1 MSLSS
6 VDMTTGAERAV
17 EKMNSRADFEQV
29 AQAEAE
35 RWQREYNNV
44 ARPTVLIGIS
54 SSSVVH
60 GAWKVYFE
68 FVNQLKQRGIAAD
81 VRIVSEMG
89 TNWAMPV
96 VDIIKPG
103 GPRIAYQIITPAKVA
118 ALIDRAIVGDEPG
131 RMNGDP
137 VKDIVPL
144 CVYGHEAW
152 DAATARVGDI
162 PLAKELP
169 FYAVQQR
176 ILMRDF
182 GYLNPRNIYDYIARG
197 GYSSLVKAFFDMEPT
212 SIIDVIK
219 KANLRGRGGAGFP
232 AGTKWEGA
240 RNAKGEP
247 KYVVCNAHEGEP
259 NVFKD
264 RRIMEGEPH
273 MVIEGMII
281 EAFAIGSHIGYI
293 YIGDE
298 YPLAIRSMEHAVQQ
312 ARDAGFLGKNILGS
326 GYDLD
331 IQVYMGGGAYISGE
345 ASALQFGIEG
355 QRAMPRTKPPR
366 SVEAG
371 VWGKP
376 TCVNNVETM
385 MFVPDIINHGADWFL
400 GLGTEKSPGTKM
412 VTLMGLP
419 KYVGL
424 SEVPLGTSMR
434 DLVFKVGG
442 GIRNDR
448 PFKAIQTGGTSGGL
462 MLDNHLDL
470 KLTFDNGPEDMG
482 SVKGVLGSGGF
493 VVYDDTVSIVDMTRY
508 WMRFNRYESC
518 GKCVPCRIG
527 TKTLLDIL
535 DRVATGLGRVEDM
548 DALKE
553 WSDHVI
559 NMSLCGLGQA
569 APLPTLSA
577 IELFRDEFMEA
588 ILNQNDPTG
597 RNEALIAIQE
607 RRKLDPGY
615 GRLPELL
622 SGSGNGKGKVIT
634 LTPISR

>member
-17 EKMNSRADFEQV
+17 EKIDTRDAFAQV
-29 AQAEAE
+29 AKAETD

-44 ARPTVLIGIS
+44 ERPTVLVGIS
-54 SSSVVH
+54 SSSVAH

-68 FVNQLKQRGIAAD
+68 FIRQLQERKIAAD
-81 VRIVSEMG
+81 VRVVSEMG

-103 GPRIAYQIITPAKVA
+103 KPRIAYQIITADKVG

-131 RMNGDP
+131 RMDGDP
-137 VKDIVPL
+137 TNDIVPL
-144 CVYGHEAW
+144 CVYGNEAW
-152 DAATARVGDI
+152 DGATARIGDV

-169 FYAVQQR
+169 FYEVQQR
-176 ILMRDF
+176 ILMRNF
-182 GYLNPRNIYDYIARG
+182 GYTNPRDIYDYIGRG
-197 GYSSLVKAFFDMEPT
+197 GYTALGKALFDMEPT
-212 SIIDVIK
+212 AIIEEIK
-219 KANLRGRGGAGFP
+219 KSNLRGRGGAGFT
-232 AGTKWEGA
+232 AGVKWEGA
-240 RNAKGEP
+240 RNAKGSP

-264 RRIMEGEPH
+264 RRIMEGDPH
-273 MVIEGMII
+273 MLIEGMII
-281 EAFAIGSHIGYI
+281 EAFACDSHIGYI

-298 YPLAIRSMEHAVQQ
+298 YPLAIRSMEHAVEQ
-312 ARDAGFLGKNILGS
+312 ARQAGFLGKNILGS

-385 MFVPDIINHGADWFL
+385 MNVPDILNRGADWFL
-400 GLGTEKSPGTKM
+400 GLGTQKSPGTKM

-424 SEVPLGTSMR
+424 SEVPLGTTMR
-434 DLVFKVGG
+434 DIVFKIGG

-462 MLDNHLDL
+462 MLDQNLDL
-470 KLTFDNGPEDMG
+470 QMTFDNGPQDMG
-482 SVKGVLGSGGF
+482 SVGGVLGSGGF
-493 VVYDDTVSIVDMTRY
+493 VVYDDSVSIVDMTRY

-527 TKTLLDIL
+527 TKSLLDIL
-535 DRVATGLGRVEDM
+535 DRIATGLGRVEDM

-553 WSDHVI
+553 WSEHVI
-559 NMSLCGLGQA
+559 SMSLCGLGQA

-577 IELFRDEFMEA
+577 IKLFRDEFMEA

-597 RNEALIAIQE
+597 RNEALVAIQQL
-607 RRKLDPGY
+607 RALGQPAPRPQLTDQVK
-615 GRLPELL
+615 
-622 SGSGNGKGKVIT
+622 SGNVIT
-634 LTPISR
+634 VRT